1 MSGRT
6 SSSRL
11 SLEQASEKEC
21 GAIPHDIENQPEP
34 EPEDRAQ
41 SFEDPNLVKWGADD
55 PENPRNWSVAYKCW
69 ITFQLGMLAFA
80 ASLGSSIT
88 SPAGD
93 AIAAYVG
100 VSSEVSVLSVSLYV

>member
-6 SSSRL
+6 SSSGL
-11 SLEQASEKEC
+11 SMEQASEKEC
-21 GAIPHDIENQPEP
+21 GAIPRDNENQLEP
-34 EPEDRAQ
+34 EGTQ
-41 SFEDPNLVKWGADD
+41 SSEDPNLVKWDADD
-55 PENPRNWSVAYKCW
+55 PENPRNWSVTYKCW

-80 ASLGSSIT
+80 ASLGSSII

-93 AIAAYVG
+93 VIAAYLG

>member
-6 SSSRL
+6 SSSGL
-11 SLEQASEKEC
+11 SVEQAPEKEYS
-21 GAIPHDIENQPEP
+21 AIPRNNENQPEP
-34 EPEDRAQ
+34 EDRTQ
-41 SFEDPNLVKWGADD
+41 SSEDPNLVKWDADD
-55 PENPRNWSVAYKCW
+55 PENPRNWSVTYKCW
-69 ITFQLGMLAFA
+69 ITFQLGMLALA

-93 AIAAYVG
+93 AIAAYLG